1 MVLTR
6 AKRRQSRAT
15 DLQRCMTPALD
26 ALYADCVHTYR
37 SVWAYATTLP
47 DRVAKQRLP

>member
-1 MVLTR
+1 MLTR

-26 ALYADCVHTYR
+26 ALYADCVPTTESVTVSYR
-37 SVWAYATTLP
+37 V
-47 DRVAKQRLP
+47 VKQRMR